1 MARVVVT
8 LTINPESPDV
18 NLGKLEEEAKKEIT
32 SFGGDVGKV
41 EIEPMA
47 FGLKA
52 IKLIFIADEAKSNY
66 DPLEQKV
73 SQLPGVASARVTD
86 VRRTIG

>member
-8 LTINPESPDV
+8 LTINPESPEVD
-18 NLGKLEEEAKKEIT
+18 LGKLEEAAKKEI
-32 SFGGDVGKV
+32 SDFGGDVGKV
-41 EIEPMA
+41 EVEPMA

-52 IKLIFIADEAKSNY
+52 LKLIFIADEAKSNY

-73 SQLPGVASARVTD
+73 AQLKGVASARITD